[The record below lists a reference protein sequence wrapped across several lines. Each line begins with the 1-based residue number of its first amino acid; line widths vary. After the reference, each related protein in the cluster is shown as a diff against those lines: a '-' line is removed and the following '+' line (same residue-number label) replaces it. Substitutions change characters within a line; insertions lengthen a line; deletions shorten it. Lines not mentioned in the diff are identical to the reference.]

1 LDALVQQGIQ
11 HQRHGQHFAPGTQDT
26 VWLPVIGEKGWILL
40 TKDKRIR
47 FNDLEKATV
56 IAYRVRKF
64 YFTSGNYS
72 GAEMAI
78 MLVAA
83 IPEIVRLCQK
93 QAPPFIA
100 SITKAGKVHLRLQ
113 QGET

>member
-11 HQRHGQHFAPGTQDT
+11 HQRHGQHFAPETQDT

-100 SITKAGKVHLRLQ
+100 SITKAGKVDLRLQ

>member
-1 LDALVQQGIQ
+1 MHQGIK
-11 HQRHGQHFAPGTQDT
+11 HERHGQHFSPGTQDT
-26 VWLPVIGEKGWILL
+26 AWLPIVGERGWILI

-47 FNDLEKATV
+47 FNDLEKAAVVT
-56 IAYRVRKF
+56 YRVREF

-72 GAEMAI
+72 GAEMAVMLTTALPEI
-78 MLVAA
+78 ML
-83 IPEIVRLCQK
+83 LCQR

-113 QGET
+113 E

>member
-1 LDALVQQGIQ
+1 LEALVQLGIQ

-47 FNDLEKATV
+47 FNDLEKEAV
-56 IAYRVRKF
+56 VAYRVREF

-72 GAEMAI
+72 GAEMAL

-83 IPEIVRLCQK
+83 LPEMIRLCGK

-113 QGET
+113 RGET

>member
-1 LDALVQQGIQ
+1 MLHGIK
-11 HQRHGQHFAPGTQDT
+11 HQRHGQHFPPGTQDT
-26 VWLPVIGEKGWILL
+26 DWLPFVGEKGWTLI

-56 IAYRVRKF
+56 IDYRVREF

-72 GAEMAI
+72 GADMAT
-78 MLVAA
+78 MLIEAL
-83 IPEIVRLCQK
+83 PEIIRLYRK

-100 SITKAGKVHLRLQ
+100 SITKAGRVHLRLQ
-113 QGET
+113 ESEP

>member
-1 LDALVQQGIQ
+1 VQQGIK
-11 HQRHGQHFAPGTQDT
+11 HERHSQHFSAGTQDT
-26 VWLPVIGEKGWILL
+26 VWLPFVGQKGWILI

-47 FNDLEKATV
+47 FNDLEKAAV
-56 IAYRVRKF
+56 VAYKVREF
-64 YFTSGNYS
+64 YFASGNYS
-72 GAEMAI
+72 GAEMSM

-83 IPEIVRLCQK
+83 LPEIIRLCGK

-113 QGET
+113 E